1 MAAEETPAERLRQL
15 IKTDADPRVRQRAQA
30 VLLVEQGHTLAS
42 VGRLL
47 EMKPDRVRIWQRR
60 YAAEGRRDAGGRRRW
75 MRLRAPLSTT
85 RWSRDH
91 RRMGCR

>member
-30 VLLVEQGHTLAS
+30 VLLVEHGHSLAS

-60 YAAEGRRDAGGRRRW
+60 YAAEGEPG
-75 MRLRAPLSTT
+75 LSA
-85 RWSRDH
+85 SRIN
-91 RRMGCR
+91 C